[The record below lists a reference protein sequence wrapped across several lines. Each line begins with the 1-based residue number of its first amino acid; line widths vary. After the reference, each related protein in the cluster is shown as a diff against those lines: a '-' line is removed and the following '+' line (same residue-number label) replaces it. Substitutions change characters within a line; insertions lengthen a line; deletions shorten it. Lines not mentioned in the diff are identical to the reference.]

1 MGNIK
6 IVTDSTCDLPISL
19 IEEFDILVIP
29 CYVNMNGKSY
39 LDGIELSRESFFKTL
54 PTAKPLPTTSAP
66 GMDAFIKAYQKLADA
81 GADGIISIHIS
92 ETLSNINNVAKIAAD
107 AFDAVPVRVIDSG
120 QLSMGLAVLA
130 LVGAKLAKEGASL
143 DEVEA
148 EILRKKPLTN
158 AFAKLETLE
167 YLRRGGRLS
176 FAMQGI
182 GNLLE
187 IKPITKMSNG
197 ISGVEMKRTRK
208 KAHQRFLEIARELG
222 PAEIVGII
230 HADAYQNALKVRDE
244 LKDIWPGI
252 EPIISYVTPAIGAH
266 VGPGTIC
273 IVSIQKE
280 IHKPLFE
287 SKFANIRER
296 VNKFRNNISGVNNKE
311 LED

>member
-1 MGNIK
+1 
-6 IVTDSTCDLPISL
+6 
-19 IEEFDILVIP
+19 
-29 CYVNMNGKSY
+29 
-39 LDGIELSRESFFKTL
+39 
-54 PTAKPLPTTSAP
+54 
-66 GMDAFIKAYQKLADA
+66 
-81 GADGIISIHIS
+81 
-92 ETLSNINNVAKIAAD
+92 
-107 AFDAVPVRVIDSG
+107 
-120 QLSMGLAVLA
+120 

-148 EILRKKPLTN
+148 EILKKKPLTN

-176 FAMQGI
+176 FAIHGI

-187 IKPITKMSNG
+187 LKPITKMTNG

-230 HADAYQNALKVRDE
+230 HADDYQNALQVRDE
-244 LKDIWPGI
+244 LQDIWPGI
-252 EPIISYVTPAIGAH
+252 DPIISFVTPAIGAH

-280 IHKPLFE
+280 IHKPLIE
-287 SKFANIRER
+287 SRFTNLRDR
-296 VNKFRNNISGVNNKE
+296 VNKFRNSISGLNSKE
-311 LED
+311 QED